1 MKPTKNNVLVEKKEQ
16 TLSTSSGIILKRAID
31 DDRAIVKAIGP
42 DVTEVSVNDEV
53 ILNWNSAIKV
63 EDSLYIIPVEE
74 IIMVIED

>member
-42 DVTEVSVNDEV
+42 DVAEVSVDDEV
-53 ILNWNSAIKV
+53 ILNWNSCINV
-63 EDSLYIIPVEE
+63 EDSIYIVPVTE
-74 IIMVIED
+74 IIMVIEG

>member
-63 EDSLYIIPVEE
+63 EDSLYIIPVVE